1 MFCLYH
7 FPLCPFSR
15 LARIL
20 LIEKQLVFKLIEEK
34 PWERSVNLL
43 RLNPA
48 ADVPVLIAE
57 NSSISS
63 IYAICEYLEDLDTP
77 ISFLRNSNIEN
88 AEIRRI
94 MHWTYYK
101 LYNEVT
107 RYIIDEKIIAYYN
120 NLSPRVNYIRAARE
134 NLTHHLKY
142 FEFLLK
148 TRKWLAGNSLT
159 LADLSAATHLSSL
172 DYLGEINWDNFPLLK
187 EWYSVL
193 KSRPSF
199 RALLVDRMRGFT
211 PPPYYQNLDF

>member
-20 LIEKQLVFKLIEEK
+20 LIEKQLVFKLIEER
-34 PWERSVNLL
+34 PWERSINLL
-43 RLNPA
+43 KLNPA
-48 ADVPVLIAE
+48 SEVPVLIAE
-57 NSSISS
+57 NSTISS
-63 IYAICEYLEDLDTP
+63 IYAICEYLEELETP
-77 ISFLRNSNIEN
+77 MNFLSKNHIDN

-94 MHWTYYK
+94 VHWICYK

-107 RYIIDEKIIAYYN
+107 RYIFEEKIIAYYN
-120 NLSPRVNYIRAARE
+120 NTSPRVSYIRAARE
-134 NLTHHLKY
+134 NLAHHLKY

-148 TRKWLAGNSLT
+148 SRKWLAGNSLS
-159 LADLSAATHLSSL
+159 LADITTATHLSCL
-172 DYLGEINWDNFPLLK
+172 DYLGEVNWDNFSLLK

-199 RALLVDRMRGFT
+199 RSLLADRIRGFT